1 LDDYTAEHLE
11 REYDT
16 VKACAPYCTI
26 GCVHRVS
33 VIDEFRENPRDA
45 LSRFFPLGL
54 SAPVQI
60 LKWLFLPKPNGRETL
75 FATLTKKLFHLR

>member
-11 REYDT
+11 RKYDT

-33 VIDEFRENPRDA
+33 VIDEFRESPKDA
-45 LSRFFPLGL
+45 LSRFFHQELP
-54 SAPVQI
+54 APVRI
-60 LKWLFLPKPNGRETL
+60 LKWLFLPKPNGHETL
-75 FATLTKKLFHLR
+75 FATLTKKLFRLD